1 MVARADIQQVLMQM
15 RQVRSEMQS
24 QAIAPTESF
33 AERMHNMQTQMQTS
47 ALNTHPLSD
56 TAAPGTRVSQ
66 NYPDITPDP
75 NVPNFQTMFSNAIN
89 EVNRKQRVGSE
100 LATKFEMG
108 DPQVDL
114 PEVMVALQKA
124 SVSFQA
130 MTEVR
135 NKLVEAYKDIMNMPV

>member
-15 RQVRSEMQS
+15 RQVRSDMQN

-33 AERMHNMQTQMQTS
+33 AERIQTMQTQMQTS

-56 TAAPGTRVSQ
+56 TASGTRVSQ
-66 NYPDITPDP
+66 NYPDINPDP
-75 NVPNFQTMFSNAIN
+75 NVPNFQTMFNNAIN
-89 EVNRKQRVGSE
+89 EVNRKQRVGTE

>member
-15 RQVRSEMQS
+15 RQVKAEMQT
-24 QAIAPTESF
+24 QAMAPTESF
-33 AERMHNMQTQMQTS
+33 ADRVQQLQQQVQ
-47 ALNTHPLSD
+47 
-56 TAAPGTRVSQ
+56 PGSVNKAQPAERVSQ
-66 NYPDITPDP
+66 NYPDIKPDP

-89 EVNRKQRVGSE
+89 EVNRKQSVASDM
-100 LATKFEMG
+100 ATRLEQG

-135 NKLVEAYKDIMNMPV
+135 NKLVDAYKDIMNMPL